1 MTKTLAWRARPVPL
15 ARRIPER
22 TARRLAAAG
31 WVRGYLCSVTRGSF
45 TVLLGVLAS
54 SCRGG
59 FATSS
64 ALDPNSGAVTE
75 TTLAED
81 GESAPREPAR
91 PWEPELL
98 SLPVPNFGDAVVV
111 LPAKEHAPARLLV
124 AAHGAGGDPAFD
136 CDHWARL
143 TRGEWFV
150 LCPRGARIDE
160 GSYYYPNHFELEREV
175 VAMLSA
181 ARERHSDV
189 LREDPGVYAG
199 FSQGATMGALMVVNH
214 GRDFRA
220 LVLVEGGWSEWT
232 LKRARRFRETGG
244 ESVALICGGPGCTA
258 RARTSAQIL
267 ERAGLRAHVEHA
279 EGAGHTFLGTV
290 AERAAWVFDE
300 WPLVMGEGERPQ
312 R

>member
-1 MTKTLAWRARPVPL
+1 M
-15 ARRIPER
+15 
-22 TARRLAAAG
+22 
-31 WVRGYLCSVTRGSF
+31 VTRGSL
-45 TVLLGVLAS
+45 TVLLGILAIG
-54 SCRGG
+54 CRGSR
-59 FATSS
+59 ATSTALEPS
-64 ALDPNSGAVTE
+64 ADVSEAAHEHEAESLEPEPLEPE
-75 TTLAED
+75 TH
-81 GESAPREPAR
+81 
-91 PWEPELL
+91 WEPELL
-98 SLPVPNFGDAVVV
+98 ALPVPNFGDAVVV
-111 LPAKEHAPARLLV
+111 LPAKGPAPLLV

-136 CDHWARL
+136 CEHWARL

-150 LCPRGARIDE
+150 LCPRGAPLSRRYR

-181 ARERHSDV
+181 ARERYSDM
-189 LREDPGVYAG
+189 LSDEPGVYAG
-199 FSQGATMGALMVVNH
+199 FSQGATMGALMVIDL

-244 ESVALICGGPGCTA
+244 ESVALICGGAGCTA

-267 ERAGLRAHVEHA
+267 EQAGLRAHVEHV
-279 EGAGHTFLGTV
+279 EGAGHTFLGSV

-300 WPLVMGEGERPQ
+300 WPLVMGENESPQ